1 MTFLNHHLAQQVI
14 RTAIQDR
21 RQVLLESEAK
31 EICLAYGIPTPE
43 FLLVDNASQVAAAAE
58 KVTYPVVL
66 KIVSPDILHKTEA
79 GGVLVN
85 LKSKDEVESGYHTL
99 VKNAKAYSEKA
110 RIRGVLVQHM
120 VPKGIEVIVGA
131 LRDIQFGPTVM
142 FGLGGLFA
150 EALKDTSFRLAPLS
164 VLDAQEMIHE
174 IKAYPVLKG
183 FRGQAPADEQ
193 AIIRI
198 LKAVSEIMLENH
210 AIDQIDLNPVMVYTA
225 GANVADV
232 RMILRGI

>member
-1 MTFLNHHLAQQVI
+1 MLNHHLAQQVI

-21 RQVLLESEAK
+21 RQVLLEPEAK